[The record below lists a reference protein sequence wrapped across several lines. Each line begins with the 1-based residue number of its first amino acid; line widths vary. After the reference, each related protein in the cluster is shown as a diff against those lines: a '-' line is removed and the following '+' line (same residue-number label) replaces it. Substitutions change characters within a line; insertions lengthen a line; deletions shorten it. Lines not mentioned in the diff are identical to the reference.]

1 MNWMKF
7 YKKWA
12 TEVGSTIKEDVFL
25 AWQAFVIDAEE
36 AVLVKAIEEIAE
48 WYNAKNQRS
57 DSYVANITLYQ
68 LRDTYMKLYREAHPE
83 RLGNCQTCEGE
94 GNVLVSDNGRY
105 NDPDYPP
112 EPGTA
117 SAVCAFPCPVCRADR
132 YPERGLR
139 ERVYHRCRPSS
150 RRSELYPQRQEVTA

>member
-1 MNWMKF
+1 MQWEKF

-12 TEVGSTIKEDVFL
+12 ADVGSFIGQDVVQS
-25 AWQAFVIDAEE
+25 WQAFVIDAEE
-36 AVLVKAIEEIAE
+36 AVMLKAIEEIAA

-68 LRDTYMKLYREAHPE
+68 LRETYRNLYAEAHPAQ
-83 RLGNCQTCEGE
+83 LGNCPTCEGE
-94 GNVLVSDNGRY
+94 GNVFVSDNGRY

-112 EPGTA
+112 EPGKA
-117 SAVCAFPCPVCRADR
+117 RAICAFPCPVCRRDR

-139 ERVYHRCRPSS
+139 ERIYRRCRPSS
-150 RRSELYPQRQEVTA
+150 RRNELYPQRQEVTA

>member
-1 MNWMKF
+1 MEWMKF

-25 AWQAFVIDAEE
+25 AWQAFVADAEE
-36 AVLVKAIEEIAE
+36 AVMVKAIEEIAV

-68 LRDTYMKLYREAHPE
+68 LRDSYNLAYREAHPE
-83 RLGNCQTCEGE
+83 RLGNCQTCDGE
-94 GNVLVSDNGRY
+94 GNVLVADNGKY
-105 NDPDYPP
+105 NDSDYPP

-117 SAVCAFPCPVCRADR
+117 TAVCAFPCPVCRADR

-139 ERVYHRCRPSS
+139 DRIFRRCRPSS
-150 RRSELYPQRQEVTA
+150 RRSELYPQHSEVTV